1 MENKK
6 VTKREYYGMI
16 LGMAEVQ
23 ERQDLVDFINH
34 EIELLDKKATSK
46 KPTKIQ
52 VENENIKGLIIEGLE
67 NLGKPVTISE
77 LQESDENLANL
88 SNQKIS
94 ALLTQLIKDNKVVRV
109 EDKRKAYFSLAD

>member
-6 VTKREYYGMI
+6 ITKREYFNTLRGI
-16 LGMAEVQ
+16 VENLDRE
-23 ERQDLVDFINH
+23 DLVEFIDH
-34 EIELLDKKATSK
+34 EIELLNKKATSK

-67 NLGKPVTISE
+67 NLDKPVTISE

>member
-1 MENKK
+1 MEKK
-6 VTKREYYGMI
+6 ITKRDNFNTLRGIVEN
-16 LGMAEVQ
+16 LGRE
-23 ERQDLVDFINH
+23 DLVEFIDH
-34 EIELLDKKATSK
+34 EIELLNKKATSK

-94 ALLTQLIKDNKVVRV
+94 ALLTQLIKDNKVVRI

>member
-6 VTKREYYGMI
+6 VTKREYFNTLRGI
-16 LGMAEVQ
+16 VENLGRE
-23 ERQDLVDFINH
+23 DLVEFIDH
-34 EIELLDKKATSK
+34 EIELLNKKATSK

>member
-6 VTKREYYGMI
+6 VTKREYFNTLRGI
-16 LGMAEVQ
+16 VENLDRE
-23 ERQDLVDFINH
+23 DLVEFIDH
-34 EIELLDKKATSK
+34 EIELLNKKATSK

-52 VENENIKGLIIEGLE
+52 VENENIKGLILEGLK

>member
-34 EIELLDKKATSK
+34 EVELLDKKASNK
-46 KPTKIQ
+46 RPTKVQ
-52 VENENIKGLIIEGLE
+52 VENENIKNIILKTLT
-67 NLGKPVTISE
+67 NLDRVATISE
-77 LQESDENLANL
+77 IQDANKELQEL

-94 ALLTQLIKDNKVVRV
+94 ALLKLLINDNKVTRI
-109 EDKRKAYFSLAD
+109 EDKRKAYFKAND